1 MIGTV
6 PEALKHIKADLAQ
19 VLDAPTILA
28 LCREVGYQWRPRL
41 LDPVTTVHLFVL
53 QILPRNTACSHLPH
67 LAGQRFTASAFCQAR
82 TRLPLVVWQH
92 LLRRTSASCEQTTHE
107 EGRWRGPRTFL
118 VDGSSVSMPD
128 TPELQE
134 HFGQPRGQRPGCGF
148 PVAHI
153 LALFHAGTGFL
164 LEVLAAPWHTHDMAQ
179 VASLHPTLRPGDVL
193 VGDRAFCSFA
203 HLALLRHQSL
213 HAVFRVHQKQ
223 IVDFT
228 PARPHTPPKPQAAQK
243 GRPRSRWLRQ
253 LGVTDQLVE
262 WLKPVRPPVHPPA
275 WMTPALWAS
284 LPEVLCVRELR
295 YRVAQAGFRT
305 QTVTLVTTLLEVDL
319 YPADAVAELYHVR
332 WQVEI
337 NLRHLKHTM
346 GLDVLHCQRLAGVMK
361 ELPVFALVYNLVR
374 VVMLEA
380 AKRQGVALERISFVD
395 ALRWL
400 STARLGEPLPP
411 LVVNPHRPDR
421 VEPRAVKR
429 RPKPYPLLTQPRR
442 EARNALIQ
450 QRVGA

>member
-6 PEALKHIKADLAQ
+6 PEALNHIKADLAQ
-19 VLDAPTILA
+19 VLDAPTMLA
-28 LCREVGYQWRPRL
+28 LCREVGYQWRSRL

-53 QILPRNTACSHLPH
+53 QILHRNTACSHLPH

-82 TRLPLVVWQH
+82 TRLPLVVWQP

-295 YRVAQAGFRT
+295 YRVAQAGFRM

-319 YPADAVAELYHVR
+319 YPADAGAELYHVR

-361 ELPVFALVYNLVR
+361 ELTVFALVYNLVR

-442 EARNALIQ
+442 KARNALIQ

>member
-1 MIGTV
+1 MVGTV

-41 LDPVTTVHLFVL
+41 LDPVTTVHLFML
-53 QILPRNTACSHLPH
+53 QILHRNTACSHLPH

-82 TRLPLVVWQH
+82 TRLPLVVWQQ
-92 LLRRTSASCEQTTHE
+92 LLRRTSESCEQTTHD
-107 EGRWRGPRTFL
+107 EGRWRGHRTVL
-118 VDGSSVSMPD
+118 VDGSSFSMPD

-134 HFGQPRGQRPGCGF
+134 HFGQPSGQRPGCGF

-203 HLALLRHQSL
+203 HLALLRRQSL

-228 PARPHTPPKPQAAQK
+228 PARPSTPPKPQAAQK

-262 WLKPVRPPVHPPA
+262 WMKPVRPPVHPPA
-275 WMTPALWAS
+275 WMTPALWTS

-332 WQVEI
+332 WQVET

-361 ELPVFALVYNLVR
+361 ELTVFALVYNLVR

-400 STARLGEPLPP
+400 STARPGEPLPP

-429 RPKPYPLLTQPRR
+429 RPKPYPLLMQPRR

-450 QRVGA
+450 QHVGA

>member
-6 PEALKHIKADLAQ
+6 TAVLKHIKADLAQ
-19 VLDAPTILA
+19 ILDAPTILA
-28 LCREVGYQWRPRL
+28 LCREAGYQWRPRL
-41 LDPVTTVHLFVL
+41 LDPVTTVHLFIL
-53 QILPRNTACSHLPH
+53 QILHGNTACSHLPH

-82 TRLPLVVWQH
+82 IRLPLGVWQQ
-92 LLRRTSASCEQTTHE
+92 LLRRTSAVCEQMTHD
-107 EGRWRGPRTFL
+107 EGRWRGHRTFL
-118 VDGSSVSMPD
+118 VDGSSFSMPD

-134 HFGQPRGQRPGCGF
+134 SFGQPSGQRPGCGF
-148 PVAHI
+148 PVAHL

-164 LEVLAAPWHTHDMAQ
+164 LEVFAAPWHTHDMAQ
-179 VASLHPTLRPGDVL
+179 VAWLHPTLRPGDVL

-203 HLALLRHQSL
+203 HLALLHRQGL
-213 HAVFRVHQKQ
+213 HALFRVHPKQ

-228 PARPHTPPKPQAAQK
+228 PSRPHTTPKPQAAQK

-262 WLKPVRPPVHPPA
+262 WVKPVRPPVHPPA
-275 WMTPALWAS
+275 WMTPALYAA
-284 LPEVLCVRELR
+284 LPAVLCVRELR

-319 YPADAVAELYHVR
+319 YPADALAELYHMR
-332 WQVEI
+332 WQVET
-337 NLRHLKHTM
+337 NLRHLKQTM
-346 GLDVLHCQRLAGVMK
+346 GLDVLHCQRFAGVMK
-361 ELPVFALVYNLVR
+361 ELTVFALVYNLVR

-380 AKRQGVALERISFVD
+380 AKRQGVALERISFID

-400 STARLGEPLPP
+400 STARPEDPLPP
-411 LVVNPHRPDR
+411 LVVNPHRPNR

-429 RPKPYPLLTQPRR
+429 RPKPYPLLTKPRR
-442 EARNALIQ
+442 EARNTLIQ
-450 QRVGA
+450 QHIGA

>member
-6 PEALKHIKADLAQ
+6 TAVLTHVKADLAR
-19 VLDAPTILA
+19 VLDATTILA
-28 LCREVGYQWRPRL
+28 LCREAGYQWRPRL
-41 LDPVTTVHLFVL
+41 LDPVTTVHLFIL
-53 QILPRNTACSHLPH
+53 QILHGNTACSHLPH

-82 TRLPLVVWQH
+82 ARLPLVVWQQ
-92 LLRRTSASCEQTTHE
+92 LLRRTTAALDQTTQD
-107 EGRWRGPRTFL
+107 EGRWRGHRTFL
-118 VDGSSVSMPD
+118 VDGSSFSMSD

-134 HFGQPRGQRPGCGF
+134 HFGQPAGQRPGCGF
-148 PVAHI
+148 PVAHL

-164 LEVLAAPWHTHDMAQ
+164 MEIVADPWHTHDMAR
-179 VASLHPTLRPGDVL
+179 VTAMHPTLRPGDVL

-203 HLALLRHQSL
+203 HLALLRQQQC
-213 HAVFRVHQKQ
+213 HALFRIHQKQ

-228 PARPHTPPKPQAAQK
+228 PARPHTTPKPPAAQK

-262 WLKPVRPPVHPPA
+262 WVKPVRPPVHPPA
-275 WMTPALWAS
+275 WMTPALFAAF
-284 LPEVLCVRELR
+284 PEVLCVRELR

-305 QTVTLVTTLLEVDL
+305 QMVTLVTTLLEVDL
-319 YPADAVAELYHVR
+319 YPAEALAELYGLRWHV
-332 WQVEI
+332 ET
-337 NLRHLKHTM
+337 NLRHLKQTL

-361 ELPVFALVYNLVR
+361 ELTVFALVYHLVR

-380 AKRQGVALERISFVD
+380 AQRQGVTLERISFVD

-400 STARLGEPLPP
+400 STARPGDPLPL

-429 RPKPYPLLTQPRR
+429 RPKPYPLLMQPRR
-442 EARNALIQ
+442 VARNTLKQ
-450 QRVGA
+450 QPVGA